1 MPYYYKRNC
10 PICQK
15 VGIQDISR
23 HLRFVHKLSSE
34 ERKSYLKSKL
44 YTVENGSN
52 VHTNNKQSLLNE
64 TKILPPAQVIEELS
78 NELVKEK
85 PSKSSSN
92 SNAEMCNETVKG
104 NPTKAV
110 MEKNM
115 KIDNTWTAHSY
126 TGFKFKHPF
135 SMLVVGPTSCGKTH
149 FVRQVL

>member
-1 MPYYYKRNC
+1 MPYYYTRIC

-15 VGIQDISR
+15 VGVQDISR
-23 HLRFVHKLSSE
+23 HLRFAHKLSSE
-34 ERKSYLKSKL
+34 ERKPYLKSKL

-92 SNAEMCNETVKG
+92 TNADMCNETVKG
-104 NPTKAV
+104 NPTKTV

-115 KIDNTWTAHSY
+115 NSN
-126 TGFKFKHPF
+126 GN
-135 SMLVVGPTSCGKTH
+135 SSCTS
-149 FVRQVL
+149 VLFQ